1 MIAQQQILSK
11 LNHTRNK
18 LQSKLGVSVEFY
30 GIRDIDNPMYEGLDD
45 TDIPIY
51 LVSVSIEGTYNP
63 YIKYEVKR
71 LRKWFDKYNKKHN
84 TNYNIS
90 DVSISKTT
98 NGISKDYN
106 SRWLQ
111 EFNEFGYNLMPEWK

>member
-1 MIAQQQILSK
+1 MTTHQQILSK

-18 LQSKLGVSVEFY
+18 LQIKLGVIVEFY
-30 GIRDIDNPMYEGLDD
+30 GIKDIDNPMYEDMDD
-45 TDIPIY
+45 IDIPPY
-51 LVSVSIEGTYNP
+51 LISVSIEGQYNP
-63 YIKYEVKR
+63 YIKYEFNR

-90 DVSISKTT
+90 DVSICKTT

-106 SRWLQ
+106 SKWLQ
-111 EFNEFGYNLMPEWK
+111 EFNEVGYNLMPEWK

>member
-1 MIAQQQILSK
+1 MTTHQQILSK

-18 LQSKLGVSVEFY
+18 LHFKLGVLVEFY
-30 GIRDIDNPMYEGLDD
+30 GIKDIDNPMYEDMDD
-45 TDIPIY
+45 IDIPIY
-51 LVSVSIEGTYNP
+51 LISVSIEGQYDP
-63 YIKYEVKR
+63 YIKYEVNR

-90 DVSISKTT
+90 DVSICKTA

-106 SRWLQ
+106 SKWLQ
-111 EFNEFGYNLMPEWK
+111 EFNEVGYNLMPEWK